1 MTRFALFMVAALTA
15 SNLLAQK
22 WQPNDEVRKAVEAYQ
37 KFQRDA
43 HPPLY
48 EQIQVTI
55 PKASRLTIRHDHL
68 SAIGFTVN
76 LKNIG
81 ENNFTWSPDAIK
93 IEVMD
98 ADGVAV
104 PANHVRL
111 GEYELLQDIPASY
124 EIKNGHSA
132 AKPITLAIED
142 DAVKIGTKYTI
153 VASYVKLWQV
163 PGVKYDSLSATKA
176 VEVVADEPPPA
187 EKKSP

>member
-1 MTRFALFMVAALTA
+1 MVAALTV

-22 WQPNDEVRKAVEAYQ
+22 GQPIDETRKARKAVEAYQ
-37 KFQRDA
+37 KFQHDA
-43 HPPLY
+43 YPPLY

-111 GEYELLQDIPASY
+111 GGIRVTTRHTGEL
-124 EIKNGHSA
+124 
-132 AKPITLAIED
+132 
-142 DAVKIGTKYTI
+142 
-153 VASYVKLWQV
+153 
-163 PGVKYDSLSATKA
+163 
-176 VEVVADEPPPA
+176 
-187 EKKSP
+187 